1 MRAGRLN
8 RLVTIERREQIGWI
22 GINEPEYG
30 WVPVAKF
37 WAERFGETETE
48 LNATNQVV
56 AKTTAK
62 FRTHYVAGITT
73 VDRLICEGTTFD
85 ILGVIELGYRK
96 GTEITAQ
103 QVE

>member
-22 GINEPEYG
+22 GINEPEYA
-30 WVPVAKF
+30 WVPFAKF
-37 WAERFGETETE
+37 WAERFDEAETEID
-48 LNATNQVV
+48 ATNQIV

-62 FRTHYVAGITT
+62 FRTHYVAGITS
-73 VDRLICEGTTFD
+73 VDRLICEGATYD

-103 QVE
+103 RVE